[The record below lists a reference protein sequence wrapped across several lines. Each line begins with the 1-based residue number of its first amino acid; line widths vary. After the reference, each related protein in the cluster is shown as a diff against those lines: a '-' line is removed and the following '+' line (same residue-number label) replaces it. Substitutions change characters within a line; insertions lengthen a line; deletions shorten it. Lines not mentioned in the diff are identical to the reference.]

1 MKECEET
8 MYEAGDLRKGLK
20 LDIEGEPYV
29 IVDFSFVKP
38 GKGQALYKCKLK
50 NLITGSQFDRTY
62 RSGDKF
68 EQANLD
74 EQEMEFLYQ
83 EGTQY
88 CFMNTSTYEQV
99 IMEEEQVGTAKNF
112 LTNNLVVHVLFFQ
125 DRPIDITLP
134 IFVELKVIEAEPG
147 IKGDTAS
154 GASKPVTL
162 ETGHVIQVPLFVE
175 EGEMLRLDTRTGEY
189 VSRIK

>member
-1 MKECEET
+1 
-8 MYEAGDLRKGLK
+8 MYEAADLRKGLK
-20 LDIEGEPYV
+20 ILIEGEPHI

-68 EQANLD
+68 DPANL
-74 EQEMEFLYQ
+74 EEHEMEFLYKD
-83 EGTQY
+83 GSQY

-99 IMEEEQVGTAKNF
+99 IMEEDQVGTAANF
-112 LTNNLVVHVLFFQ
+112 LTNNIVVNVLFFGE
-125 DRPIDITLP
+125 RPIDISLP
-134 IFVELKVIEAEPG
+134 IFVDLKVTEAEPG

-154 GASKPVTL
+154 GATKPVTM
-162 ETGHVIQVPLFVE
+162 ETGYVIQVPLFVE
-175 EGEMLRLDTRTGEY
+175 EGEVLRLDTRTGDY